1 MENSK
6 NCIMNL
12 WNYGNVIEF
21 TETEKE
27 IKIDISDFD
36 NKKTDQL
43 LKELNSLN
51 LKKVKELTI
60 KNKLFKLTLN

>member
-1 MENSK
+1 
-6 NCIMNL
+6 MNL